1 MITLIQIGDRYV
13 IPDKKT
19 FLIDSE
25 ADIVELETEAEDSA
39 PATIGAAIEVPVIS
53 SYPEVSVLVLYIL
66 EPGAARCTVVAP

>member
-39 PATIGAAIEVPVIS
+39 PGSIAYTADMSIIYQLGNDHAWHKIAM
-53 SYPEVSVLVLYIL
+53 
-66 EPGAARCTVVAP
+66 